1 MKKLIGIVAA
11 MLAVTGLA
19 HAGFDMY
26 TGKTYTTLL
35 KPTLVGVQ
43 MTGAL
48 TNMVTL
54 DGGTTNAMLVT
65 SGSHNSGATNSTA
78 TGVDCVGI
86 PGVGAL
92 AISLNPGVGADG
104 VVSVSF
110 KTCATTNGTY
120 VTVTNAQCDSAWA
133 ATGTAAYV
141 VAPVVPN
148 AFGRY
153 WRTIVTASGCT
164 NASAGAVLVSE

>member
-11 MLAVTGLA
+11 LVIAAGLS
-19 HAGFDMY
+19 HAGLDMY

-35 KPTLVGVQ
+35 KPTSVGVQ
-43 MTGAL
+43 MTGAV

-54 DGGTTNAMLVT
+54 DGSQTNAMLVT
-65 SGSHNSGATNSTA
+65 SGSHNSGATNSA
-78 TGVDCVGI
+78 VTGVDCVGI
-86 PGVGAL
+86 QGVGAL
-92 AISLNPGVGADG
+92 VVSLNPGANAAG

-120 VTVTNAQCDSAWA
+120 VTVTNAQGASAWA

-148 AFGRY
+148 AQSRY
-153 WRTIVTASGCT
+153 WRTIVTATGCT
-164 NASAGAVLVSE
+164 NATAGAVLVTE